1 MRDRINDENKISND
15 ADMMTDE
22 KWQAILNNDPA
33 YNNQFF
39 YAVKS
44 TGIFCKPSCKSRVPK
59 KENVCIFL
67 NAEQALRANFRPCK
81 RCKPTN
87 ENLPDSEWVDVIT
100 AYIDK
105 NFAEKLTLES
115 LATICHG
122 SPYHMHRTFKKIK
135 GMTPVAYIQQVRV
148 HVAKQYLIQ
157 TNKAIGE
164 IAICVGMAN
173 VPYFIT
179 LFKKKTGQTPAQ
191 FRQMRKMEETND
203 GNKE

>member
-59 KENVCIFL
+59 KENVCIFF

-100 AYIDK
+100 AYIDQ

>member
-22 KWQAILNNDPA
+22 KWQAILNNDPT

-100 AYIDK
+100 AYIDQ